1 MVFDAL
7 RGVNQNDE
15 VQERRQRSGSEV
27 EQLIIKFEASGAGMT
42 DFCREH
48 KLARSVLYRHLQR
61 RRLSKVEPKPCQG
74 LVAVSL
80 VEGPSHVET
89 GDQCALEVVVRGGR
103 RIQVWPDFDSGT
115 LERLLSIL
123 EKA

>member
-1 MVFDAL
+1 MD
-7 RGVNQNDE
+7 QNDE
-15 VQERRQRSGSEV
+15 VQERRQRSGGEV
-27 EQLIIKFEASGAGMT
+27 EQLVVKFEASGAGAS

-61 RRLSKVEPKPCQG
+61 RRLGKVEPVEPKPCQG

-80 VEGPSHVET
+80 IEEPGPVERGRH
-89 GDQCALEVVVRGGR
+89 CALEVVVGGGR

>member
-1 MVFDAL
+1 M
-7 RGVNQNDE
+7 NQNDE
-15 VQERRQRSGSEV
+15 VQERRQRSGREV
-27 EQLIIKFEASGAGMT
+27 EQLVVKFEASGAGAT

-61 RRLSKVEPKPCQG
+61 RGLGKVEPKPCQG
-74 LVAVSL
+74 LVAVS
-80 VEGPSHVET
+80 VIEEPGQVET
-89 GDQCALEVVVRGGR
+89 GDQCTLEVVVRGGR

>member
-1 MVFDAL
+1 MD
-7 RGVNQNDE
+7 QNDE
-15 VQERRQRSGSEV
+15 VQERRQRSGREV
-27 EQLIIKFEASGAGMT
+27 EQLVVKFEASGAGASE
-42 DFCREH
+42 FCREH
-48 KLARSVLYRHLQR
+48 KLSRSVLYRHLQR
-61 RRLSKVEPKPCQG
+61 RGLGKVEPKPCQG

-80 VEGPSHVET
+80 IEEPGQVEMG
-89 GDQCALEVVVRGGR
+89 GQCTLEVVVRGGR

>member
-1 MVFDAL
+1 M
-7 RGVNQNDE
+7 NQNDE
-15 VQERRQRSGSEV
+15 DQERRQRSGREV
-27 EQLIIKFEASGAGMT
+27 EQLIIKFEASGAGAS

-61 RRLSKVEPKPCQG
+61 RRLGKVEPKQ

-80 VEGPSHVET
+80 IEEPGHVET

>member
-1 MVFDAL
+1 MD
-7 RGVNQNDE
+7 QNDE
-15 VQERRQRSGSEV
+15 VQERRQRSGGEV
-27 EQLIIKFEASGAGMT
+27 EQLVVKFEASGAGAS

-48 KLARSVLYRHLQR
+48 KLSRSVLYRHLQR
-61 RRLSKVEPKPCQG
+61 RGLGKVEPKPSQG

-80 VEGPSHVET
+80 IEEPVPVERGRH
-89 GDQCALEVVVRGGR
+89 CALEVVVGGGR
-103 RIQVWPDFDSGT
+103 RIQIWPDFDSGT

>member
-1 MVFDAL
+1 M
-7 RGVNQNDE
+7 NQNDE
-15 VQERRQRSGSEV
+15 VQERRQRSGREV
-27 EQLIIKFEASGAGMT
+27 EQLVVKFEASGAGAT

-61 RRLSKVEPKPCQG
+61 RGLGKVEPKPCQG

-80 VEGPSHVET
+80 IEEPGQVET
-89 GDQCALEVVVRGGR
+89 GDQCTLEVVVRGGR

>member
-1 MVFDAL
+1 
-7 RGVNQNDE
+7 VNQNDE
-15 VQERRQRSGSEV
+15 VQERRQRSGREV
-27 EQLIIKFEASGAGMT
+27 EQLVIKFEASGAGVT
-42 DFCREH
+42 DFCRDH

-61 RRLSKVEPKPCQG
+61 RRLGKVEPKPCQR
-74 LVAVSL
+74 LVAVSV
-80 VEGPSHVET
+80 VEEPGHVET

-103 RIQVWPDFDSGT
+103 RIQVRPDFDSGT

>member
-1 MVFDAL
+1 
-7 RGVNQNDE
+7 VNQNDE
-15 VQERRQRSGSEV
+15 VQELRHRSGSEV
-27 EQLIIKFEASGAGMT
+27 EQLIIKFEASGAGAS

-61 RRLSKVEPKPCQG
+61 RRVGKVKPKPCQG

-80 VEGPSHVET
+80 IEEPGHVET

>member
-1 MVFDAL
+1 M
-7 RGVNQNDE
+7 NQNDE
-15 VQERRQRSGSEV
+15 VQERRPRNESEV
-27 EQLIIKFEASGAGMT
+27 EQLVIKFEASGAGMT

-61 RRLSKVEPKPCQG
+61 RRLGEVEPKPCQG

-80 VEGPSHVET
+80 TEGPGHVER

-103 RIQVWPDFDSGT
+103 RIQVWPDFDAGS

>member
-1 MVFDAL
+1 M
-7 RGVNQNDE
+7 NQNDE
-15 VQERRQRSGSEV
+15 VQERRQRSGREV
-27 EQLIIKFEASGAGMT
+27 EQLVIKFEASGAGAT

-61 RRLSKVEPKPCQG
+61 RRLGEVEPQPCQR

-80 VEGPSHVET
+80 IEGPSQVEI
-89 GDQCALEVVVRGGR
+89 GNQCALEVVVRGGR

-115 LERLLSIL
+115 FERLLSIL

>member
-1 MVFDAL
+1 MD
-7 RGVNQNDE
+7 QNDE
-15 VQERRQRSGSEV
+15 VQERRQRSGGEV
-27 EQLIIKFEASGAGMT
+27 EQLVVKFEASGAGAS

-48 KLARSVLYRHLQR
+48 KLSRSVLYRHLQR
-61 RRLSKVEPKPCQG
+61 RDKVEPKPSQG

-80 VEGPSHVET
+80 IEEPGPVERGRH
-89 GDQCALEVVVRGGR
+89 CALEVVVGGGR